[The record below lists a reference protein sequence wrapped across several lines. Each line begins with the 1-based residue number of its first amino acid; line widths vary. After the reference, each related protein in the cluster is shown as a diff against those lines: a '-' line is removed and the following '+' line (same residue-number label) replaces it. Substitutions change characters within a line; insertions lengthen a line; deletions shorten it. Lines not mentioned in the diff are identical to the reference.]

1 MLLGAIDLYGVPE
14 RRAGGKNGNIIS
26 FPQWP
31 DIAES
36 VRPFR
41 EMPSLSAADRPH
53 RSVQVPG
60 RTAKQCR
67 ERWHYHLDPSVIKG
81 AWSDDDNRRLRDAY
95 NTYSGRW
102 AEIAANVFPGRTDDA
117 CAPRPAS
124 LPRLRAPLPT
134 SAAHGAGSRT
144 SGTRSP
150 ATAPRTATK
159 GSALMG
165 ARRGCKD
172 RPWRWSAR
180 SWPRRTAAPG
190 WSWTAATAS
199 TRCRS
204 TTSTAAAR

>member
-1 MLLGAIDLYGVPE
+1 MGGGRTWSEPEDKMLLGAIDLYGVPE

-53 RSVQVPG
+53 RSAQVPG

-117 CAPRPAS
+117 CAP
-124 LPRLRAPLPT
+124 PLPHG
-134 SAAHGAGSRT
+134 SARPCPPPRRAAQGQEPVEQDHRPQHRAASTALLSKSFTIGPKLGAGACGSVFPLQT
-144 SGTRSP
+144 S
-150 ATAPRTATK
+150 
-159 GSALMG
+159 
-165 ARRGCKD
+165 
-172 RPWRWSAR
+172 
-180 SWPRRTAAPG
+180 
-190 WSWTAATAS
+190 
-199 TRCRS
+199 
-204 TTSTAAAR
+204 